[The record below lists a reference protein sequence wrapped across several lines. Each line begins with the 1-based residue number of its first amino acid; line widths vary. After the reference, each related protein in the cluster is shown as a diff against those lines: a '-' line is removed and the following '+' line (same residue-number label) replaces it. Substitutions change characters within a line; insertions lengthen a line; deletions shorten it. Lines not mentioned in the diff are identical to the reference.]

1 MLCVLRRQPRQ
12 RSVDFLVVLIEFHA
26 EYLIPGLP
34 LVELIVRRV
43 VACHKKL
50 LPLFAPN
57 RGVFV
62 LLEGLF
68 WGKANW
74 CRGAR
79 GRPRAATRG
88 RLYGGTVRPIRHC
101 EEGRRPDVAIRIPV
115 QNKRIPA
122 APPGPRNDGSGGHMG
137 PPLQKSREYN
147 VEPTAGASPRP
158 TALRHIGAARQGC
171 RALHDCVFS
180 PRLPSPGG
188 TSNRGAEMGVQW
200 KSSTSDFH
208 WERTSSGR
216 SESCPFGRDE

>member
-158 TALRHIGAARQGC
+158 TWLHHTGAARPVVAPYMIAFFLSVSRPRGVHPIGGG
-171 RALHDCVFS
+171 RNGS
-180 PRLPSPGG
+180 PMEIQHKRFPLG
-188 TSNRGAEMGVQW
+188 E
-200 KSSTSDFH
+200 
-208 WERTSSGR
+208 
-216 SESCPFGRDE
+216 DE